1 MGAKTDR
8 RHAQGDESRE
18 RILDATIEI
27 AALRGYHGTSIA
39 LVSKHSGLPASSIYW
54 HFKSKDDLF
63 AAVIERSFDAWLQ
76 STVLPSMQRPEGE
89 AVQGVERLRSNMR
102 EQAKAL
108 VINPEFLR
116 LGLLLSLEQH
126 PDEPT
131 ARSMFLE
138 VRKRSLEVLVGAFGK
153 VLVEAEGVRDAG
165 LARRLAMLTMAAA
178 DGLFIAHQ
186 IDPQSIDLSAEF
198 DLLASMVEL
207 LVTSPPKP
215 PARRRRA

>member
-54 HFKSKDDLF
+54 HFTSKDHLF
-63 AAVIERSFDAWLQ
+63 AAVIERSFDAWMQ
-76 STVLPSMQRPEGE
+76 STQLTATRKKGDH
-89 AVQGVERLRSNMR
+89 LRWNMR
-102 EQAKAL
+102 EQATAL
-108 VINPEFLR
+108 VTNPEFLR

-138 VRKRSLEVLVGAFGK
+138 VRKRSLDAIVQGLRRTLA
-153 VLVEAEGVRDAG
+153 EARVTDRGF
-165 LARRLAMLTMAAA
+165 ARRLAILTMAAA

-186 IDPQSIDLSAEF
+186 IDPESTNLAAER
-198 DLLASMVEL
+198 EL
-207 LVTSPPKP
+207 V
-215 PARRRRA
+215 A

>member
-1 MGAKTDR
+1 MAAKTDR
-8 RHAQGDESRE
+8 RHAQGDESRG

-76 STVLPSMQRPEGE
+76 STTLASARADQDGD
-89 AVQGVERLRSNMR
+89 RLRTNMR
-102 EQAKAL
+102 EQARAL
-108 VINPEFLR
+108 LVNPEFLR

-138 VRKRSLEVLVGAFGK
+138 VRKRSLKAIVAAFGK
-153 VLVEAEGVRDAG
+153 TLAEAGVSDVV
-165 LARRLAMLTMAAA
+165 LARRLATLTMAAA

-186 IDPQSIDLSAEF
+186 IDPKSTDLHAEF

-207 LVTSPPKP
+207 LVASTPKP
-215 PARRRRA
+215 PARPRRS